1 VGNLL
6 SLYPKIHRLRADSK
20 EDGSLLNGER
30 DFVCNTSGGLDA
42 PAADIE
48 GEALR
53 IHAFLYGLLWFFSNG
68 PACELQ
74 QCLCKAL
81 NGVETQ
87 SFKIRENG
95 SDLKRGLT
103 SRRVRKFQA
112 RSTAPSLHRHDRR

>member
-20 EDGSLLNGER
+20 EHGGLPNRER
-30 DFVCNTSGGLDA
+30 DFMCNSSGGLCA

-68 PACELQ
+68 PACETKQRLG
-74 QCLCKAL
+74 KRL
-81 NGVETQ
+81 NRIET
-87 SFKIRENG
+87 
-95 SDLKRGLT
+95 
-103 SRRVRKFQA
+103 
-112 RSTAPSLHRHDRR
+112 